1 MEHFLGS
8 ITELTR
14 LPAAIFLV
22 DIMKEHIAVAE
33 AHKLNIPTFAIADTN
48 TDPTEVDFAIPAN
61 DDATK
66 SIALVVDAITAAI
79 EEGLNERKMDKEAE
93 SKEKEEEETTTDE
106 TKEFTVVEDEA
117 VEAVVGAKIK
127 TKAEGAPKARPR
139 RGATVGAKK
148 KED

>member
-1 MEHFLGS
+1 L
-8 ITELTR
+8 
-14 LPAAIFLV
+14 
-22 DIMKEHIAVAE
+22 AE

-139 RGATVGAKK
+139 RGATAGAKK